1 MRDKRKSPNKA
12 RAGGKYYE
20 GIQGGPTY
28 LYSHN
33 KINLKAKSS
42 IFFKLNFKSH
52 PMEVVSNLNLVLIST
67 LPLRI
72 LRTN

>member
-1 MRDKRKSPNKA
+1 MKEYKVDLL
-12 RAGGKYYE
+12 
-20 GIQGGPTY
+20 TY
-28 LYSHN
+28 IHILRLTS
-33 KINLKAKSS
+33 KPKVQF
-42 IFFKLNFKSH
+42 FFKLNFKSH

>member
-28 LYSHN
+28 LYSHT

-42 IFFKLNFKSH
+42 IFFESSCISVGKNRKLC
-52 PMEVVSNLNLVLIST
+52 T
-67 LPLRI
+67 LTPCV
-72 LRTN
+72 T